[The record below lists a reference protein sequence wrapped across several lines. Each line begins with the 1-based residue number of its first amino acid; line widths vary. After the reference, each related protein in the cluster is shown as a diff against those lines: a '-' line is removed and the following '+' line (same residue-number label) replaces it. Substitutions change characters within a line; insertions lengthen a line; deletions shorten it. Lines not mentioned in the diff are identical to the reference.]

1 MTKIRPLEPEKLL
14 RRCDPAGF
22 AFATTDELADLEE
35 VLGQERAV
43 EAVRFGIGIRR
54 EGYNLYVLGPTG
66 TGKKAFVRRLLEAR
80 APGEPRP
87 DDWCYVHNF
96 DQPHR
101 PRALRLPPGRGAR
114 LKADMQ
120 QLVEELRSAI
130 PAVFESDEYR
140 ARAEQIDAEF
150 SERQEKAFGELG
162 QEAAGHGV
170 ALLHTPSGFSF
181 APTKNGEVISPD
193 EYAKLPEEERGRIVG
208 VVAELEEKLQKLI
221 RQVPRWRKERR
232 ERIKTLNREM
242 TMLAVGHLIDELK
255 EDYAGLDSVSAYLDA
270 VREDVLDNIEEFRKP
285 AEGQATPGGALAEE
299 PPSARRYRA
308 NLLVGDG
315 AGAGAPVV
323 FEDNP
328 NYNNLIG
335 RVEHVAQFGALVTDF
350 TLIKP
355 GALHRANG
363 GYLLLDAYK
372 LLTQPFAW
380 EGLKRAL
387 NSRELRMDS
396 LGQMLSLVSTVS
408 LEPEP
413 IPLDLKVI
421 LFGERLWYYLLHAYD
436 PEFGELFKVGADFD
450 DQVRRDESS
459 QMAYARLVATI
470 ARQEKLRAFDRG
482 AVARVVEHGARL
494 AGDAGKLS
502 THMQSVVDL
511 LREAEHFA
519 AEAGHGAV
527 AAGDVDRAIA
537 AQIRRADRVRERM
550 HEAILRGVVFIDT
563 AGGRVGQVNG
573 LSVFE
578 LGGFAFAQP
587 TRITATT
594 RLGEGEVVDIEREVD
609 LSGSIHSKGVLILSS
624 FLAARY
630 SRNRPLALA
639 ASLTFEQTYG
649 GVEGDSASVA
659 ELAALLSS
667 LSDLPIHQSLAVTG
681 SVNQHGE
688 VQPIGA
694 VSEKIEGFF
703 DICRA
708 RGLEGGQGVLIPA
721 SNVQHLMLRED
732 VVEAVRTGM
741 FAVYPVA
748 TVDQALEL
756 LTGVAAGEPD
766 AAGNY
771 PAGSVNQRVVARLAE
786 LMARRQALAG
796 VPRHKKPKRQHE

>member
-14 RRCDPAGF
+14 RRCDPASFGF
-22 AFATTDELADLEE
+22 ETTEQLEDLKEI
-35 VLGQERAV
+35 LGQERAV
-43 EAVRFGIGIRR
+43 EAVRFGIGIRS
-54 EGYNLYVLGPTG
+54 EGYNLYLLGPTG

-96 DQPHR
+96 EQPHR
-101 PRALRLPPGRGAR
+101 PRALRLPPGRGAK
-114 LKADMQ
+114 LKADVQ

-162 QEAAGHGV
+162 QEAAGHGI

-181 APTKNGEVISPD
+181 APTRDGEVISPD
-193 EYAKLPEEERGRIVG
+193 DYAKLPEEERSRIVK

-232 ERIKTLNREM
+232 ERVRKLNREM
-242 TMLAVGHLIDELK
+242 TMLAVGHLIDEQK
-255 EDYAGLDSVSAYLDA
+255 EEHAELQSVCSYLDA
-270 VREDVLDNIEEFRKP
+270 MREDVLDNIDDFRKT
-285 AEGQATPGGALAEE
+285 ADMQATPGGALAEE
-299 PPSARRYRA
+299 PPSVRRYRV

-315 AGAGAPVV
+315 AEAGAPVV

-328 NYNNLIG
+328 TYNNLVG
-335 RVEHVAQFGALVTDF
+335 RVEHVSQYGALVTDF
-350 TLIKP
+350 TLIKS

-380 EGLKRAL
+380 DGLKRAL
-387 NSRELRMDS
+387 KSRELRMDS

-436 PEFGELFKVGADFD
+436 PEFGELFKVAADFD
-450 DQVRRDESS
+450 DQVERDESS
-459 QMAYARLVATI
+459 QMAYARLVATL

-482 AVARVVEHGARL
+482 AVARVVERGSRM
-494 AGDAGKLS
+494 AGDAGKLT
-502 THMQSVVDL
+502 THMESIVDL
-511 LREAEHFA
+511 LREADHFA
-519 AEAGHGAV
+519 GEAEHAVV
-527 AAGDVDRAIA
+527 AAGDVERAVA
-537 AQIRRADRVRERM
+537 AQIRRADRLRERV

-563 AGGRVGQVNG
+563 AGERAGQVNG

-587 TRITATT
+587 SRITATT

-609 LSGSIHSKGVLILSS
+609 LSGSIHSKGVLIISS

-649 GVEGDSASVA
+649 GVEGDSASVG
-659 ELAALLSS
+659 ELAAILSS
-667 LSDLPIHQSLAVTG
+667 LSDIPIRQSLAVTG

-694 VSEKIEGFF
+694 VNEKIEGFF

-708 RGLEGGQGVLIPA
+708 RGLDGRQGVLIPA

-732 VVEAVRTGM
+732 VVEAVRAGM

-748 TVDQALEL
+748 NVDQALEL
-756 LTGVAAGEPD
+756 LTGVPAGAQDP
-766 AAGNY
+766 AGHY
-771 PAGSVNQRVVARLAE
+771 PAGSLNQRVMARLGE
-786 LMARRQALAG
+786 LISRRQSLAG
-796 VPRHKKPKRQHE
+796 IGRPKKPKRHHD

>member
-14 RRCDPAGF
+14 RRCDPSSFG
-22 AFATTDELADLEE
+22 FATTDELEDLQE

-54 EGYNLYVLGPTG
+54 DGYNLYVLGPTG
-66 TGKKAFVRRLLEAR
+66 TGKKAFVRRLLESR

-96 DQPHR
+96 EQPHR
-101 PRALRLPPGRGAR
+101 PRALRLPPGRGAK

-120 QLVEELRSAI
+120 QLVEELRAAI

-140 ARAEQIDAEF
+140 ARAEHVDGEF

-162 QEAAGHGV
+162 QEAAGHGI

-181 APTKNGEVISPD
+181 APTRNGEVISPD
-193 EYAKLPEEERGRIVG
+193 DYAKLPEEERARIVA

-255 EDYAGLDSVSAYLDA
+255 EEYAGLDSVCAYLDA
-270 VREDVLDNIEEFRKP
+270 VREDVLENIDEFRKP
-285 AEGQATPGGALAEE
+285 VEGQAAAGGALAEE
-299 PPSARRYRA
+299 PASARRYRA

-335 RVEHVAQFGALVTDF
+335 RVEHVAQFGALMTDF
-350 TLIKP
+350 TLIKA

-380 EGLKRAL
+380 DALKRAL
-387 NSRELRMDS
+387 NSKELRMDS

-450 DQVRRDESS
+450 DRVERDEASH
-459 QMAYARLVATI
+459 MAYARLVATI
-470 ARQEKLRAFDRG
+470 AREEELRPFDRG

-494 AGDAGKLS
+494 VGDAGKLT
-502 THMQSVVDL
+502 THMQSIVDL
-511 LREAEHFA
+511 LRESDHFA
-519 AEAGHGAV
+519 TETGHGAV
-527 AAGDVDRAIA
+527 AAADVQRAIA
-537 AQIRRADRVRERM
+537 AQIRRADRVRERV

-563 AGGRVGQVNG
+563 AGERAGQVNG

-587 TRITATT
+587 SRITATT

-630 SRNRPLALA
+630 SRNRPLALS
-639 ASLTFEQTYG
+639 ASLTFEQNYG

-667 LSDLPIHQSLAVTG
+667 LADVPIRQTLAVTG

-694 VSEKIEGFF
+694 VNEKIEGFF

-708 RGLEGGQGVLIPA
+708 RGLDGSQGVLIPA

-732 VVEAVRTGM
+732 VVEAVRAGM
-741 FAVYPVA
+741 FAVYPVQ

-756 LTGVAAGEPD
+756 LTGFAAGEPD

-771 PAGSVNQRVVARLAE
+771 PTGSVNQRVVARLAE

-796 VPRHKKPKRQHE
+796 VPRHKKPKRHHE